1 MANNISI
8 KQRASAIKP
17 GSSAY
22 NYYMNTPLNELSS
35 REEKLIK
42 KELKLLSESDNG
54 ESRFES
60 AAKTVGGAA
69 LVAGV
74 GYSGLIGYFMRW
86 KDGLSKEAFGEAVE
100 KSNDTVTGT
109 LSSIWDS
116 IKSGLSTAWD
126 YTGGRAV
133 EYLAPYI
140 NSFSDKVAEKVIEL
154 VKYFGASI
162 DDNGNVVNAESIQKG
177 THYTIIA
184 AIVIIALAA
193 LWKIY
198 KYFFKK
204 RPVNESFELKSYT
217 PFKNNIALGIINEA
231 DDMINSDSSE
241 VDALESQSKSYITTT
256 ADKLVDV
263 LIQDPDFTEYTNKY
277 APELIPELE
286 KFKSRDKSQDDE
298 DSNTYEKTE
307 DMIEDYKNDEEPI
320 QQESIQSIYKKAR
333 KLLLESD
340 LAPNAPEKDTSVENI
355 DDDQLEENV
364 VDNGSTTSTFDK
376 IINTFKSFGKAT
388 EDAVAY
394 VKDKIVD
401 FKKRYFDKSPHM
413 LIRWMPAIV
422 EMALT
427 VLAIAYLW
435 KVNGGPD
442 KTVDTG
448 TAAGMGAIAG
458 LGGAGAIMLAPSDD
472 VNKPEDEPIEDNP
485 VQEAKKIDSILKQYF
500 GALSIV
506 NEIVDK
512 VEKKELLRPV
522 TKSKP
527 VDVNKILEGISGS
540 GEKLANNII
549 TKAKSVSTDLL
560 NDSEF
565 ITFSKKNQPE
575 ILAIFR
581 KVSKFSGNCCK

>member
-1 MANNISI
+1 MDNKISI
-8 KQRASAIKP
+8 KQVAQSIKP

-22 NYYMNTPLNELSS
+22 NYYMNTPLKELNS
-35 REEKLIK
+35 RNEKLIK
-42 KELKLLSESDNG
+42 KELELLSESDNG

-60 AAKTVGGAA
+60 TAKTVGSAA
-69 LVAGV
+69 IVAGA
-74 GYSGLIGYFMRW
+74 GYAGLIGYFMKW
-86 KDGLSKEAFGEAVE
+86 KDGLSKEAFGEAVD
-100 KSNDTVTGT
+100 KSNNTITGT

-140 NSFSDKVAEKVIEL
+140 NTFSNRVADKVVEL
-154 VKYFGASI
+154 AKYFGANV
-162 DDNGNVVNAESIQKG
+162 DGEGNTTVESIQKG
-177 THYTIIA
+177 THYTIVA
-184 AIVIIALAA
+184 AIIIIALAA

-198 KYFFKK
+198 KFFFKK
-204 RPVNESFELKSYT
+204 RPVSESFELKLYT

-231 DDMINSDSSE
+231 DDMINNNDSNE

-256 ADKLVDV
+256 ADRLVDV
-263 LIQDPDFTEYTNKY
+263 LIQDNDFIEYTNKY

-355 DDDQLEENV
+355 DDNQLEENV

-388 EDAVAY
+388 EDTITY

-413 LIRWMPAIV
+413 LVRWMPAIV

-427 VLAIAYLW
+427 VLAVAYLW
-435 KVNGGPD
+435 KKNGGTAGLD
-442 KTVDTG
+442 SG
-448 TAAGMGAIAG
+448 SAAGMGAVAG
-458 LGGAGAIMLAPSDD
+458 LGGTAAALSAPSND
-472 VNKPEDEPIEDNP
+472 NENEELNEDNP
-485 VQEAKKIDSILKQYF
+485 VQEAKRIDSILKQYF
-500 GALSIV
+500 GALSII

-527 VDVNKILEGISGS
+527 INVDKILEGISGN

-575 ILAIFR
+575 VLATFK